1 MRCAAASNELGWLAH
16 VSPVRGRPR
25 QASTERHVSL
35 CRAVWLAL
43 ERRGLGAGNTATSIV
58 SAVNVAE
65 AGARL
70 ADFGASASEVRRSMA
85 LMGMDIVPFDAEQ
98 ACGATDIRGAT
109 RSRGLSLGERACLQ
123 LAARRGL
130 PALTA
135 DRAWAEIDAGLEV
148 RLIRDT

>member
-1 MRCAAASNELGWLAH
+1 MS
-16 VSPVRGRPR
+16 
-25 QASTERHVSL
+25 
-35 CRAVWLAL
+35 RAVLDASAILAFL
-43 ERRGLGAGNTATSIV
+43 RAEPGADVVSGYRGDAVV

-70 ADFGASASEVRRSMA
+70 ADFGASVSEVRRSMTV
-85 LMGMDIVPFDAEQ
+85 MGMEIVPFDEEQ
-98 ACGATDIRGAT
+98 AYEATQFRGAT
-109 RSRGLSLGERACLQ
+109 RSRGLSLGDRACLQ

-135 DRAWAEIDAGLEV
+135 DRAWAEIDAGVEV